1 MSVTKHYSAY
11 FNYGKLYIITKGKI
25 VSINPSKASVRM
37 RDKNRDVWHGCRHL
51 YIDLFPERYVKFWDE
66 KRAIANIPKNVSIKK
81 FSALS
86 NFYNMLD
93 RDVVLFLREIP
104 HTQWQVLRNI
114 LRYGSRVKK
123 FIFENPALS
132 YMVLTYCHKK
142 IDFSKVIQRKRRKIL
157 SLIGMP
163 EEEKFVKILSKI
175 SPENLF
181 GTLCSMILQLFQGEL
196 MDKDKL
202 TILTHIR
209 SINPPVIFALN
220 STVYNVLN
228 RNFLLQLGEIQDRKI
243 LKKIY
248 FALSNIEIALREA
261 NAGTIEYTPARVRTL
276 QQLFTEEE
284 RALGIDIAPS
294 ITEHKN
300 LKFPAPP
307 FKGDE
312 HITPIEDYDT
322 LLIESETMQH
332 CIRNF
337 GDSIAKGKYY
347 AYRVNFKSK
356 NYSFMIEKING
367 TWKLY
372 DIRGRRNSTPPKQVR
387 EIVFKWCDINNIN
400 ICKDMNNE
408 NFDFFL

>member
-1 MSVTKHYSAY
+1 
-11 FNYGKLYIITKGKI
+11 
-25 VSINPSKASVRM
+25 
-37 RDKNRDVWHGCRHL
+37 
-51 YIDLFPERYVKFWDE
+51 
-66 KRAIANIPKNVSIKK
+66 
-81 FSALS
+81 
-86 NFYNMLD
+86 MLD

-114 LRYGSRVKK
+114 LKYGSRVKK